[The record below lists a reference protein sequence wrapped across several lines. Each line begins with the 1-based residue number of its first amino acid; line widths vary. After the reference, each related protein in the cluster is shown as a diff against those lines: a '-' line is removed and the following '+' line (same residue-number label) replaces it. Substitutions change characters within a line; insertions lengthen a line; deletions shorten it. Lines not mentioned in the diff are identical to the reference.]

1 MPMYAVE
8 FETDI
13 TSRFIEIKDYDSF
26 KNKHVK
32 VIILTESVESYKKK
46 EDTDLKNLFLRAKTT
61 TTNENINIDSLCQDM
76 NHDIF

>member
-1 MPMYAVE
+1 MYAVE

>member
-1 MPMYAVE
+1 MYAIE